1 MFNKFKKKLNKIKKL
16 FKIKLFNFDDKLFR
30 NMITRILPFA
40 FLICSFV
47 FSQVKIPALSPKSEI
62 TQIIG
67 FTKMKIEF
75 SRPSMRGRKI
85 MGNLV
90 NYGDIW
96 RTGANSNTKITVSDD
111 IKFGENTLSAGTYS
125 ILTRPGKKMWE
136 VFFYIEDWSL
146 PKVWDPEKI
155 AVKLDIPVK
164 KANQIETFSIWIGNI
179 SNDSASL
186 NLAWENSRIEMPFTV
201 STDKKTMASIRETMK
216 GNPGHRDYY
225 SAASYYLTT
234 GRDLKKAEKWIIKAV
249 NEKEYYF
256 YYRTKAEI
264 HAGLNKFKLAI
275 EAANKSIK
283 LAEKRGTKNLISLN
297 KKSIEEWSR
306 K

>member
-1 MFNKFKKKLNKIKKL
+1 MNLRTFS
-16 FKIKLFNFDDKLFR
+16 
-30 NMITRILPFA
+30 FA
-40 FLICSFV
+40 FLICSVV
-47 FSQVKIPALSPKSEI
+47 FSQVQTPALSPKSEL
-62 TQIIG
+62 TQIVG
-67 FTKMKIEF
+67 FTEMKIEF

-96 RTGANSNTKITVSDD
+96 RTGANSNTKITISDD
-111 IKFGENTLSAGTYS
+111 VVFGENILPAGSYS

-136 VFFYIEDWSL
+136 VFFYTEDWSL
-146 PKVWDPEKI
+146 PKPWDSEKI
-155 AVKLDIPVK
+155 ALKLDIPVK
-164 KANQIETFSIWIGNI
+164 NTNQIETFSIWIGDI
-179 SNDSASL
+179 STDSASL

-201 STDKKTMASIRETMK
+201 STDEKTMASIKETMK

-234 GRDLKKAEKWIIKAV
+234 GRDLKKAEKWITKAV
-249 NEKEYYF
+249 KEKEYYF

-306 K
+306 R

>member
-1 MFNKFKKKLNKIKKL
+1 MN
-16 FKIKLFNFDDKLFR
+16 
-30 NMITRILPFA
+30 TRA
-40 FLICSFV
+40 FLFVFLIYSVV
-47 FSQVKIPALSPKSEI
+47 FSQVKTPALSPKSEL
-62 TQIIG
+62 TQIVG
-67 FTKMKIEF
+67 FTEMKIEF

-111 IKFGENTLSAGTYS
+111 VMFGENKLSAGTYS
-125 ILTRPGKKMWE
+125 ILTRPGKKIWE
-136 VFFYIEDWSL
+136 VFFYTEDWSL
-146 PKVWDPEKI
+146 PKVWDSEKI
-155 AVKLDIPVK
+155 ALRLEIPLK
-164 KANQIETFSIWIGNI
+164 NTNQVETFSIWIGDI

-201 STDKKTMASIRETMK
+201 STDDKTMASIKETMK

-234 GRDLKKAEKWIIKAV
+234 GRDLKKAENWITKAV
-249 NEKEYYF
+249 KEKEYYF

-264 HAGLNKFKLAI
+264 HAGLKNFNLAI

-297 KKSIEEWSR
+297 KKSIQEWSR

>member
-1 MFNKFKKKLNKIKKL
+1 M
-16 FKIKLFNFDDKLFR
+16 FKIKLFKFGTKSFR
-30 NMITRILPFA
+30 KMITRILPFA
-40 FLICSFV
+40 FLICSLV
-47 FSQVKIPALSPKSEI
+47 FSQVKTPALSPKSEI

-67 FTKMKIEF
+67 FTEMKIEF

-111 IKFGENTLSAGTYS
+111 VMFGENILPAGTYS

-136 VFFYIEDWSL
+136 VFFYTEDWSL
-146 PKVWDPEKI
+146 PKAWDPEKI
-155 AVKLDIPVK
+155 AVKLDIPIK

-186 NLAWENSRIEMPFTV
+186 NLAWENSRVEMPFTV
-201 STDKKTMASIRETMK
+201 STDEKTMASIKETMK

-234 GRDLKKAEKWIIKAV
+234 GRDLKKAEKWITKAV
-249 NEKEYYF
+249 KEKEYYF

-306 K
+306 R

>member
-1 MFNKFKKKLNKIKKL
+1 MNLKTFS
-16 FKIKLFNFDDKLFR
+16 
-30 NMITRILPFA
+30 FA
-40 FLICSFV
+40 FLICSVV
-47 FSQVKIPALSPKSEI
+47 FSQVQTPALSPKSEL
-62 TQIIG
+62 TQIVG
-67 FTKMKIEF
+67 FTEMKIEF

-111 IKFGENTLSAGTYS
+111 VMFGENILPAGTFS
-125 ILTRPGKKMWE
+125 ILTRPGNKMWE
-136 VFFYIEDWSL
+136 VFFYTEDWSL
-146 PKVWDPEKI
+146 PKAWDPEKI
-155 AVKLDIPVK
+155 ALKLDIPVK
-164 KANQIETFSIWIGNI
+164 NANQIETFSIWIGDI
-179 SNDSASL
+179 STDSASL

-201 STDKKTMASIRETMK
+201 STDEKTMASIKETMK

-234 GRDLKKAEKWIIKAV
+234 GRDLKKAEKWITKAV
-249 NEKEYYF
+249 KEKEYYF

-264 HAGLNKFKLAI
+264 HAGLNQFKLAI

-306 K
+306 R

>member
-1 MFNKFKKKLNKIKKL
+1 MNLRTFS
-16 FKIKLFNFDDKLFR
+16 
-30 NMITRILPFA
+30 FA
-40 FLICSFV
+40 FLICSVV
-47 FSQVKIPALSPKSEI
+47 FSQVQTPALSPKSEL
-62 TQIIG
+62 TQIVG
-67 FTKMKIEF
+67 FTEMKIEF

-111 IKFGENTLSAGTYS
+111 VMFGENILPAGTYS
-125 ILTRPGKKMWE
+125 ILTRPGNKMWE
-136 VFFYIEDWSL
+136 VFFYTEDWSL
-146 PKVWDPEKI
+146 PKAWDPEKI
-155 AVKLDIPVK
+155 ALKLDIPLK
-164 KANQIETFSIWIGNI
+164 NTNLIETFSIWIGDI
-179 SNDSASL
+179 STDSASL

-201 STDKKTMASIRETMK
+201 STDEKTMASIKETMK

-234 GRDLKKAEKWIIKAV
+234 GRDLKKAEKWITKAV
-249 NEKEYYF
+249 KEKEYYF

-283 LAEKRGTKNLISLN
+283 LADKRGTKNLISLN

>member
-1 MFNKFKKKLNKIKKL
+1 MNLRSF
-16 FKIKLFNFDDKLFR
+16 
-30 NMITRILPFA
+30 TFA
-40 FLICSFV
+40 FLICSVV
-47 FSQVKIPALSPKSEI
+47 FSQVQTPALSPKSEL
-62 TQIIG
+62 TQIVG
-67 FTKMKIEF
+67 FTEMKIEF

-111 IKFGENTLSAGTYS
+111 VMFGENILPAGTYS
-125 ILTRPGKKMWE
+125 ILTRPGKKIWE
-136 VFFYIEDWSL
+136 VFFYTEDWSL
-146 PKVWDPEKI
+146 PKAWDPEKI
-155 AVKLDIPVK
+155 ALKLDIPLK
-164 KANQIETFSIWIGNI
+164 NTNLIETFSIWIGDI
-179 SNDSASL
+179 STDSASL
-186 NLAWENSRIEMPFTV
+186 NLGWENSRIVMPFTV
-201 STDKKTMASIRETMK
+201 STDEKTMASIKETMK

-234 GRDLKKAEKWIIKAV
+234 GRDLKKAEKWITKAV
-249 NEKEYYF
+249 KEKEYYF

-275 EAANKSIK
+275 EAADKSIK

-306 K
+306 R

>member
-1 MFNKFKKKLNKIKKL
+1 MNLRTFS
-16 FKIKLFNFDDKLFR
+16 
-30 NMITRILPFA
+30 FA
-40 FLICSFV
+40 FLICSVV
-47 FSQVKIPALSPKSEI
+47 FSQVQTPALSPKSEL
-62 TQIIG
+62 TQIVG
-67 FTKMKIEF
+67 FTEMKIEF

-111 IKFGENTLSAGTYS
+111 VMFGENILPAGTYS
-125 ILTRPGKKMWE
+125 ILTRPGKKIWE
-136 VFFYIEDWSL
+136 VFFYTEDWSL
-146 PKVWDPEKI
+146 PKAWDPEKI
-155 AVKLDIPVK
+155 ALKLDIPLK
-164 KANQIETFSIWIGNI
+164 NTNLIETFSIWIGDI
-179 SNDSASL
+179 STDSASL

-201 STDKKTMASIRETMK
+201 STDEKTMASIKETMK

-234 GRDLKKAEKWIIKAV
+234 GRDLKKAEKWITKAV
-249 NEKEYYF
+249 KEKEYYF

-275 EAANKSIK
+275 EAADKSIK

-306 K
+306 R

>member
-1 MFNKFKKKLNKIKKL
+1 MIF
-16 FKIKLFNFDDKLFR
+16 IKLINFDTKFL
-30 NMITRILPFA
+30 NMNLRTFSFA
-40 FLICSFV
+40 FLICSVV
-47 FSQVKIPALSPKSEI
+47 FSQVQTPALSPKSEL
-62 TQIIG
+62 TQIVG
-67 FTKMKIEF
+67 FTEMKIEF

-111 IKFGENTLSAGTYS
+111 VMFGENILPAGTYS

-136 VFFYIEDWSL
+136 VFFYTEDWSL
-146 PKVWDPEKI
+146 PKAWDLEKI
-155 AVKLDIPVK
+155 ALKLNIPVK
-164 KANQIETFSIWIGNI
+164 NANQIETFSIWIGDI
-179 SNDSASL
+179 STDSASL

-201 STDKKTMASIRETMK
+201 STDEKTMASIKETMK

-234 GRDLKKAEKWIIKAV
+234 GRDLKKAEKWITKAV
-249 NEKEYYF
+249 KEKEYYF

-306 K
+306 R

>member
-1 MFNKFKKKLNKIKKL
+1 MN
-16 FKIKLFNFDDKLFR
+16 
-30 NMITRILPFA
+30 TRAFSFV
-40 FLICSFV
+40 FLIYSVV
-47 FSQVKIPALSPKSEI
+47 FSQVKTPALSPKSEL
-62 TQIIG
+62 TQIVG
-67 FTKMKIEF
+67 FTEMKIKF

-111 IKFGENTLSAGTYS
+111 VMFGENKLSAGTYS
-125 ILTRPGKKMWE
+125 ILTRPGKKIWE
-136 VFFYIEDWSL
+136 VFFYTEDWSL
-146 PKVWDPEKI
+146 PKVWDSEKI
-155 AVKLDIPVK
+155 ALRLEIPLK
-164 KANQIETFSIWIGNI
+164 NTNQVETFSIWIGDI

-201 STDKKTMASIRETMK
+201 STDDKTMASIKETMK
-216 GNPGHRDYY
+216 GNPGHRDFY

-234 GRDLKKAEKWIIKAV
+234 GRDLKKAEIWITKAV
-249 NEKEYYF
+249 KENEYYF

-283 LAEKRGTKNLISLN
+283 LAEKRGTKNLISIN

-306 K
+306 E

>member
-1 MFNKFKKKLNKIKKL
+1 MT
-16 FKIKLFNFDDKLFR
+16 
-30 NMITRILPFA
+30 TRA
-40 FLICSFV
+40 FLLTFLINSVV
-47 FSQVKIPALSPKSEI
+47 FSQVKTPALSPKSEL
-62 TQIIG
+62 TQIVG
-67 FTKMKIEF
+67 FTEMKIEF

-111 IKFGENTLSAGTYS
+111 VMFGENILYAGTYS

-136 VFFYIEDWSL
+136 VFFYTEDWSL
-146 PKVWDPEKI
+146 PKAWEPEKI
-155 AVKLDIPVK
+155 ALKLNIPEK
-164 KANQIETFSIWIGNI
+164 KVNQVETFSIWIGNI
-179 SNDSASL
+179 STDSASL

-201 STDKKTMASIRETMK
+201 STDKTTMASIKETMK
-216 GNPGHRDYY
+216 GDPGHRDFY

-234 GRDLKKAEKWIIKAV
+234 GRDLKNAEKWITKAV
-249 NEKEYYF
+249 KEKEYYF

-275 EAANKSIK
+275 EAANKSIE
-283 LAEKRGTKNLISLN
+283 LAQKRGTKNLISLN
-297 KKSIEEWSR
+297 KKSIEEWS
-306 K
+306 KK

>member
-111 IKFGENTLSAGTYS
+111 IKFG
-125 ILTRPGKKMWE
+125 
-136 VFFYIEDWSL
+136 
-146 PKVWDPEKI
+146 
-155 AVKLDIPVK
+155 
-164 KANQIETFSIWIGNI
+164 
-179 SNDSASL
+179 
-186 NLAWENSRIEMPFTV
+186 
-201 STDKKTMASIRETMK
+201 
-216 GNPGHRDYY
+216 
-225 SAASYYLTT
+225 
-234 GRDLKKAEKWIIKAV
+234 
-249 NEKEYYF
+249 
-256 YYRTKAEI
+256 
-264 HAGLNKFKLAI
+264 
-275 EAANKSIK
+275 
-283 LAEKRGTKNLISLN
+283 
-297 KKSIEEWSR
+297 
-306 K
+306 

>member
-1 MFNKFKKKLNKIKKL
+1 MNLRSFS
-16 FKIKLFNFDDKLFR
+16 
-30 NMITRILPFA
+30 FA
-40 FLICSFV
+40 FLICSVV
-47 FSQVKIPALSPKSEI
+47 FSQIQTPALSPKSEL
-62 TQIIG
+62 TQIVG
-67 FTKMKIEF
+67 FTEMKIEF

-96 RTGANSNTKITVSDD
+96 RTGANSNTKITVSDHVM
-111 IKFGENTLSAGTYS
+111 FGENILPAGTYS
-125 ILTRPGKKMWE
+125 ILTRPGKIMWE
-136 VFFYIEDWSL
+136 VFFYTEDWSL
-146 PKVWDPEKI
+146 PKAWDPKKI
-155 AVKLDIPVK
+155 ALKLDIPVK
-164 KANQIETFSIWIGNI
+164 NANQIETFSIWIGDI
-179 SNDSASL
+179 STDSASL

-201 STDKKTMASIRETMK
+201 STDEKTMASIKETMK

-234 GRDLKKAEKWIIKAV
+234 GRDLKKAEMWITKAV
-249 NEKEYYF
+249 KEKEYYF

-306 K
+306 R

>member
-1 MFNKFKKKLNKIKKL
+1 MNLRTFS
-16 FKIKLFNFDDKLFR
+16 
-30 NMITRILPFA
+30 FA
-40 FLICSFV
+40 FLICSVV
-47 FSQVKIPALSPKSEI
+47 FSQVQTPALSPKSEL
-62 TQIIG
+62 TQIVG
-67 FTKMKIEF
+67 FTEMKIEF

-96 RTGANSNTKITVSDD
+96 RTGANSNTKITISDD
-111 IKFGENTLSAGTYS
+111 VMFGENILPAGTYS

-136 VFFYIEDWSL
+136 VFFYTEDWSL
-146 PKVWDPEKI
+146 PKAWDPEKI
-155 AVKLDIPVK
+155 ALKLDIPVK
-164 KANQIETFSIWIGNI
+164 NANQIETFSIWIGDI
-179 SNDSASL
+179 STDSASL

-306 K
+306 R

>member
-1 MFNKFKKKLNKIKKL
+1 MNLRTF
-16 FKIKLFNFDDKLFR
+16 
-30 NMITRILPFA
+30 PFA
-40 FLICSFV
+40 FLICSVV
-47 FSQVKIPALSPKSEI
+47 FSQVKTPALSPKSEL

-67 FTKMKIEF
+67 FTEMKIEF

-111 IKFGENTLSAGTYS
+111 IRFGENTLSAGTYS

-164 KANQIETFSIWIGNI
+164 KANRVETFSIWIGNI

-186 NLAWENSRIEMPFTV
+186 NLAWENSRIEIPFTV
-201 STDKKTMASIRETMK
+201 STDEKTMASIKETMK

-275 EAANKSIK
+275 EAANKSIR

-297 KKSIEEWSR
+297 KKSIEEGSR

>member
-1 MFNKFKKKLNKIKKL
+1 MNLKTFS
-16 FKIKLFNFDDKLFR
+16 
-30 NMITRILPFA
+30 FA
-40 FLICSFV
+40 FLICSVV
-47 FSQVKIPALSPKSEI
+47 FSQVQTPALSPKSEL
-62 TQIIG
+62 TQIVG
-67 FTKMKIEF
+67 FTEMKIEF

-111 IKFGENTLSAGTYS
+111 VMFGENILPAGTFS
-125 ILTRPGKKMWE
+125 ILTSPGNKMWE
-136 VFFYIEDWSL
+136 VFFYTEDWSL
-146 PKVWDPEKI
+146 PKAWDLEKI
-155 AVKLDIPVK
+155 ALKLDIPVK
-164 KANQIETFSIWIGNI
+164 NANQIETFSIWIGDI
-179 SNDSASL
+179 STDSASL

-201 STDKKTMASIRETMK
+201 STDEKTMASIKETMK

-234 GRDLKKAEKWIIKAV
+234 GRDLKKAEKWITKAV
-249 NEKEYYF
+249 KEKEYYF

-306 K
+306 R

>member
-1 MFNKFKKKLNKIKKL
+1 MNLKTFS
-16 FKIKLFNFDDKLFR
+16 
-30 NMITRILPFA
+30 FA
-40 FLICSFV
+40 FLICSVV
-47 FSQVKIPALSPKSEI
+47 FSQVQTPALSPKSEL
-62 TQIIG
+62 TQIVG
-67 FTKMKIEF
+67 FTEMKIEF

-111 IKFGENTLSAGTYS
+111 VMFGENILPAGTYS
-125 ILTRPGKKMWE
+125 ILTRPGNKMWE
-136 VFFYIEDWSL
+136 VFFYTEDWSL
-146 PKVWDPEKI
+146 PKAWDPKKI
-155 AVKLDIPVK
+155 ALKLDIPVK
-164 KANQIETFSIWIGNI
+164 NANQIETFSIWIGDI
-179 SNDSASL
+179 STDSASL

-201 STDKKTMASIRETMK
+201 STDEKTMASIKETMK

-225 SAASYYLTT
+225 NAASYYLTT
-234 GRDLKKAEKWIIKAV
+234 GRDLKKAEKWITKAV
-249 NEKEYYF
+249 KEKEYYF
-256 YYRTKAEI
+256 YFRTKAEI
-264 HAGLNKFKLAI
+264 HAGLKKFKLAI

-306 K
+306 R

>member
-1 MFNKFKKKLNKIKKL
+1 MNLRTFS
-16 FKIKLFNFDDKLFR
+16 
-30 NMITRILPFA
+30 FA
-40 FLICSFV
+40 FLICSVV
-47 FSQVKIPALSPKSEI
+47 FSQVQTPALSPKSEL
-62 TQIIG
+62 TQIVG
-67 FTKMKIEF
+67 FTEMKIEF

-96 RTGANSNTKITVSDD
+96 RTGANSNTKITISDD
-111 IKFGENTLSAGTYS
+111 VMFGENILPAGTYS
-125 ILTRPGKKMWE
+125 ILTRPEKKMWE
-136 VFFYIEDWSL
+136 VFFYTEDWSL
-146 PKVWDPEKI
+146 PKAWDPEKI
-155 AVKLDIPVK
+155 ALKLDIPVK
-164 KANQIETFSIWIGNI
+164 NTNKIETFSIWIGDI
-179 SNDSASL
+179 STDSASL

-201 STDKKTMASIRETMK
+201 STDEKTMASIKETMK

-234 GRDLKKAEKWIIKAV
+234 GRDLKKAEMWITKAV
-249 NEKEYYF
+249 KEKEYYF

-306 K
+306 R

>member
-1 MFNKFKKKLNKIKKL
+1 M
-16 FKIKLFNFDDKLFR
+16 FNFDDKLFR
-30 NMITRILPFA
+30 NMITRILPFP

-136 VFFYIEDWSL
+136 VFFYTEDWSL

-155 AVKLDIPVK
+155 AVKLDVPLK

>member
-1 MFNKFKKKLNKIKKL
+1 MNLRTFS
-16 FKIKLFNFDDKLFR
+16 
-30 NMITRILPFA
+30 FA
-40 FLICSFV
+40 FLICSVV
-47 FSQVKIPALSPKSEI
+47 FSQVQTPALSPKSEL
-62 TQIIG
+62 TQIVG
-67 FTKMKIEF
+67 FTEMKIEF

-111 IKFGENTLSAGTYS
+111 VMFGENILPAGTYS

-136 VFFYIEDWSL
+136 VFFYTEDWSL
-146 PKVWDPEKI
+146 PKAWDPEKI
-155 AVKLDIPVK
+155 ALKLDIPLK
-164 KANQIETFSIWIGNI
+164 NTNLIETFSIWIGDI
-179 SNDSASL
+179 STDSASL

-201 STDKKTMASIRETMK
+201 STDEKTMASIKETMK

-234 GRDLKKAEKWIIKAV
+234 GRDLKKAEKWITKAV
-249 NEKEYYF
+249 KEKEYYF

-264 HAGLNKFKLAI
+264 HAGLNNFKLAI

>member
-1 MFNKFKKKLNKIKKL
+1 MNLRTFS
-16 FKIKLFNFDDKLFR
+16 
-30 NMITRILPFA
+30 FA
-40 FLICSFV
+40 FLICSVV
-47 FSQVKIPALSPKSEI
+47 FSQVQTPALSPKSEL
-62 TQIIG
+62 TQIVG
-67 FTKMKIEF
+67 FTEMKIEF

-96 RTGANSNTKITVSDD
+96 RTGANSNTKITISDD
-111 IKFGENTLSAGTYS
+111 VVFGENILPAGSYS

-136 VFFYIEDWSL
+136 VFFYTEDWSL
-146 PKVWDPEKI
+146 PKPWDSEKI
-155 AVKLDIPVK
+155 ALKLDIPVK
-164 KANQIETFSIWIGNI
+164 NANQIETFSIWIGDI
-179 SNDSASL
+179 STDSASL

-201 STDKKTMASIRETMK
+201 STDEKTMASIKETMK

-234 GRDLKKAEKWIIKAV
+234 GRDLKKAEMWITKAV
-249 NEKEYYF
+249 KEKEYYF

-264 HAGLNKFKLAI
+264 HAGLNKFNLAI

-306 K
+306 R

>member
-1 MFNKFKKKLNKIKKL
+1 
-16 FKIKLFNFDDKLFR
+16 
-30 NMITRILPFA
+30 
-40 FLICSFV
+40 
-47 FSQVKIPALSPKSEI
+47 
-62 TQIIG
+62 
-67 FTKMKIEF
+67 
-75 SRPSMRGRKI
+75 
-85 MGNLV
+85 
-90 NYGDIW
+90 
-96 RTGANSNTKITVSDD
+96 
-111 IKFGENTLSAGTYS
+111 
-125 ILTRPGKKMWE
+125 MWE
-136 VFFYIEDWSL
+136 VFFYTEDWSL
-146 PKVWDPEKI
+146 PKAWDPEKI
-155 AVKLDIPVK
+155 ALKLDIPVK
-164 KANQIETFSIWIGNI
+164 NTNQIETFSIWIGDI
-179 SNDSASL
+179 STDSASL

-201 STDKKTMASIRETMK
+201 STDEKTMASIKETMK

-234 GRDLKKAEKWIIKAV
+234 GRDLKKAEKWITKAV
-249 NEKEYYF
+249 KEKEYYF

>member
-1 MFNKFKKKLNKIKKL
+1 MNLRTFS
-16 FKIKLFNFDDKLFR
+16 
-30 NMITRILPFA
+30 FA
-40 FLICSFV
+40 FLICSVV
-47 FSQVKIPALSPKSEI
+47 FSQVQTPALSPKSEL
-62 TQIIG
+62 TQIVG
-67 FTKMKIEF
+67 FTEMKIEF

-111 IKFGENTLSAGTYS
+111 VLFGENILPAGTYS

-146 PKVWDPEKI
+146 PKAWDPEKI
-155 AVKLDIPVK
+155 ALKLDIPVK
-164 KANQIETFSIWIGNI
+164 NTNQIETFSIWIGDI
-179 SNDSASL
+179 STDSASL

-201 STDKKTMASIRETMK
+201 STDEKTMASIKETMK

-234 GRDLKKAEKWIIKAV
+234 GRDLKKAEMWITKAV
-249 NEKEYYF
+249 KEKEYYF

-306 K
+306 R

>member
-1 MFNKFKKKLNKIKKL
+1 MNLRTFS
-16 FKIKLFNFDDKLFR
+16 
-30 NMITRILPFA
+30 FA
-40 FLICSFV
+40 FLICSVV
-47 FSQVKIPALSPKSEI
+47 FSQVQTPALSPKSEL
-62 TQIIG
+62 TQIVG
-67 FTKMKIEF
+67 FTEMKIEF

-111 IKFGENTLSAGTYS
+111 VMFGENILPAGTYS
-125 ILTRPGKKMWE
+125 ILTRPEKKIWE
-136 VFFYIEDWSL
+136 VFFYTEDWSL
-146 PKVWDPEKI
+146 PKAWDPEKI
-155 AVKLDIPVK
+155 ALKLDIPVK
-164 KANQIETFSIWIGNI
+164 NANQIETFSIWIGDI
-179 SNDSASL
+179 STDSASL

-201 STDKKTMASIRETMK
+201 STDEKTMASINETMK

-234 GRDLKKAEKWIIKAV
+234 GRDLKKAEKWITKAV
-249 NEKEYYF
+249 KEKEYYF

-306 K
+306 R

>member
-1 MFNKFKKKLNKIKKL
+1 
-16 FKIKLFNFDDKLFR
+16 
-30 NMITRILPFA
+30 
-40 FLICSFV
+40 
-47 FSQVKIPALSPKSEI
+47 
-62 TQIIG
+62 
-67 FTKMKIEF
+67 MKIEF

-111 IKFGENTLSAGTYS
+111 VMFGENILPAGTYS
-125 ILTRPGKKMWE
+125 ILTRPEKKIWE
-136 VFFYIEDWSL
+136 VFFYTEDWSL
-146 PKVWDPEKI
+146 PKAWDPEKI
-155 AVKLDIPVK
+155 ALKLDIPVK
-164 KANQIETFSIWIGNI
+164 NANQIETFSIWIGDI
-179 SNDSASL
+179 STDSASL

-201 STDKKTMASIRETMK
+201 STDEKTMASINETMK

-234 GRDLKKAEKWIIKAV
+234 GRDLKKAEMWITKAV
-249 NEKEYYF
+249 KEKEYYF

-306 K
+306 R

>member
-1 MFNKFKKKLNKIKKL
+1 MNLKTFS
-16 FKIKLFNFDDKLFR
+16 
-30 NMITRILPFA
+30 FA
-40 FLICSFV
+40 FLICSVV
-47 FSQVKIPALSPKSEI
+47 FSQVQTPALSPKSEL
-62 TQIIG
+62 TQIVG
-67 FTKMKIEF
+67 FTEMKIEF

-111 IKFGENTLSAGTYS
+111 VMFGENILPAGTYS
-125 ILTRPGKKMWE
+125 ILTRPGNKMWE
-136 VFFYIEDWSL
+136 VFFYTEDWSL
-146 PKVWDPEKI
+146 PKAWDPEKI
-155 AVKLDIPVK
+155 ALKLDIPLK
-164 KANQIETFSIWIGNI
+164 NTNLIETFSIWIGDI
-179 SNDSASL
+179 STDSASL

-201 STDKKTMASIRETMK
+201 STDEKTMASIKETMK

-234 GRDLKKAEKWIIKAV
+234 GRDLKKAEKWITKAV
-249 NEKEYYF
+249 KEKEYYF

-275 EAANKSIK
+275 EAADKSIK

-306 K
+306 R

>member
-1 MFNKFKKKLNKIKKL
+1 MNLKTFS
-16 FKIKLFNFDDKLFR
+16 
-30 NMITRILPFA
+30 FA
-40 FLICSFV
+40 FLICSVV
-47 FSQVKIPALSPKSEI
+47 FSQVQTPALSPKSEL
-62 TQIIG
+62 TQIVG
-67 FTKMKIEF
+67 FTEMKIEF

-111 IKFGENTLSAGTYS
+111 VMFGENILPAGTYS

-136 VFFYIEDWSL
+136 VFFYTEDWSL
-146 PKVWDPEKI
+146 PKAWDPEKI
-155 AVKLDIPVK
+155 ALKLDIPK
-164 KANQIETFSIWIGNI
+164 KNTNLIETFSIWIGDI
-179 SNDSASL
+179 STDSASL

-201 STDKKTMASIRETMK
+201 STDEKTMASIKETMK

-234 GRDLKKAEKWIIKAV
+234 GRDLKKAEKWITKAV
-249 NEKEYYF
+249 KEKEYYF
-256 YYRTKAEI
+256 YFRTKAEI

-306 K
+306 R

>member
-1 MFNKFKKKLNKIKKL
+1 MN
-16 FKIKLFNFDDKLFR
+16 
-30 NMITRILPFA
+30 TRAFSFA
-40 FLICSFV
+40 FLICSVV
-47 FSQVKIPALSPKSEI
+47 FSQVQTPALSPKSEL
-62 TQIIG
+62 TQIVG
-67 FTKMKIEF
+67 FTEMKIEF

-111 IKFGENTLSAGTYS
+111 VMFGENILPAGTYS
-125 ILTRPGKKMWE
+125 ILTKPGKKMWE
-136 VFFYIEDWSL
+136 IFFYTEDWSL
-146 PKVWDPEKI
+146 PKAWDPEKI
-155 AVKLDIPVK
+155 ALKLDILVK
-164 KANQIETFSIWIGNI
+164 NTNQIETFSIWIGDI
-179 SNDSASL
+179 STDSASL

-201 STDKKTMASIRETMK
+201 STDEKTMESIKETMK

-234 GRDLKKAEKWIIKAV
+234 GRDLKKAEKWITKAV
-249 NEKEYYF
+249 KDKEYYF

-306 K
+306 R

>member
-1 MFNKFKKKLNKIKKL
+1 MNLRTFS
-16 FKIKLFNFDDKLFR
+16 
-30 NMITRILPFA
+30 FA
-40 FLICSFV
+40 FLICSVV
-47 FSQVKIPALSPKSEI
+47 FSQVQTPALSPKSEL
-62 TQIIG
+62 TQIVG
-67 FTKMKIEF
+67 FTEMQIEF

-111 IKFGENTLSAGTYS
+111 VMFGENILPAGTYS
-125 ILTRPGKKMWE
+125 ILTRPGNKMWE
-136 VFFYIEDWSL
+136 VFFYTEDWSL
-146 PKVWDPEKI
+146 PKAWDPEKI
-155 AVKLDIPVK
+155 ALKLDIPVK
-164 KANQIETFSIWIGNI
+164 NANQIETFSIWIGDI
-179 SNDSASL
+179 STDSASL
-186 NLAWENSRIEMPFTV
+186 NLGWENSRIVMPFTV
-201 STDKKTMASIRETMK
+201 STDEKTMASIKETMK

-234 GRDLKKAEKWIIKAV
+234 GRDLKKAEKWITKAV
-249 NEKEYYF
+249 KEKEYYF
-256 YYRTKAEI
+256 YFRTKAEI

-306 K
+306 R

>member
-1 MFNKFKKKLNKIKKL
+1 MNLKYFS
-16 FKIKLFNFDDKLFR
+16 
-30 NMITRILPFA
+30 FA
-40 FLICSFV
+40 FLICSVV
-47 FSQVKIPALSPKSEI
+47 FSQVQTPALSPKSEL

-67 FTKMKIEF
+67 FTEMKIEF

-96 RTGANSNTKITVSDD
+96 RTGANSNTKITVSGDVM
-111 IKFGENTLSAGTYS
+111 FGENILPAGTYS

-136 VFFYIEDWSL
+136 VFFYTEDWSL
-146 PKVWDPEKI
+146 PKAWDPEKI
-155 AVKLDIPVK
+155 ALKLNIPVK
-164 KANQIETFSIWIGNI
+164 NANQIETFSIWIGDI
-179 SNDSASL
+179 STDSASL

-201 STDKKTMASIRETMK
+201 STDEKTMASIKETMK

-234 GRDLKKAEKWIIKAV
+234 GRDLKIAEKWIIKAV
-249 NEKEYYF
+249 KEKEYYF

-264 HAGLNKFKLAI
+264 HAGLKKFNLAI

-306 K
+306 R

>member
-1 MFNKFKKKLNKIKKL
+1 MNLRSFS
-16 FKIKLFNFDDKLFR
+16 
-30 NMITRILPFA
+30 FA
-40 FLICSFV
+40 FLIYSVV
-47 FSQVKIPALSPKSEI
+47 FSQVQTPALSPKSEL
-62 TQIIG
+62 TQIVG
-67 FTKMKIEF
+67 FTEVKIEF

-96 RTGANSNTKITVSDD
+96 RTGANSNTKITVSGDVM
-111 IKFGENTLSAGTYS
+111 FGENILPAGTYS

-136 VFFYIEDWSL
+136 VFFYTEDWSL
-146 PKVWDPEKI
+146 PKAWDPEKI
-155 AVKLDIPVK
+155 ALKLNIPVK
-164 KANQIETFSIWIGNI
+164 NANQIETFSIWIGDI
-179 SNDSASL
+179 STDSASL

-201 STDKKTMASIRETMK
+201 STDEKTMASIKETMK

-234 GRDLKKAEKWIIKAV
+234 DRDLKKAEKWIIKAV
-249 NEKEYYF
+249 KEKEYYF

-264 HAGLNKFKLAI
+264 HAGLEKFKSAI

-306 K
+306 R